1 MSFLTRGSKLIK
13 SAAVLN
19 KSIII
24 TPAKHFSGSLAR
36 FNEYEYKA
44 ELTVKQMNN
53 DNPFDT
59 YVMKPEPGR
68 GLMKKTPILIP
79 SMSDSRWVL
88 RLSLLERILFTGRY
102 DLHTTYQ
109 YMASIGW

>member
-1 MSFLTRGSKLIK
+1 MNLIKNCNELFRMSFLSKGSKLIK
-13 SAAVLN
+13 SVGVLN
-19 KSIII
+19 KNIII
-24 TPAKHFSGSLAR
+24 TPVRNVSVSLAR
-36 FNEYEYKA
+36 LNEYEYKA

-79 SMSDSRWVL
+79 SMSDSRWVFDFGDQY
-88 RLSLLERILFTGRY
+88 LFPLDT
-102 DLHTTYQ
+102 
-109 YMASIGW
+109 

>member
-24 TPAKHFSGSLAR
+24 TPAKHFSSSLAR

-88 RLSLLERILFTGRY
+88 RLLL
-102 DLHTTYQ
+102 Q
-109 YMASIGW
+109 SMASFGW